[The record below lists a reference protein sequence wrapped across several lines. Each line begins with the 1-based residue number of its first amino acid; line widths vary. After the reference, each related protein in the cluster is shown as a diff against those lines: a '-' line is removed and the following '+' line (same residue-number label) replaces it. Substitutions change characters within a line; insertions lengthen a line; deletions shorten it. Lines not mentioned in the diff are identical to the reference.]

1 MEEMTTGLWVG
12 LALTAFI
19 VGMSKGGIAGVGNIV
34 IPLMAALFGGKAS
47 TGILVPLLVV
57 ADAAALLYYRREAS
71 WAAIGKLIPW
81 TLAGIVMGTF
91 IGNII
96 SDRVFIYCIAFLIF
110 LGVAMVLYQDWKKTV
125 LIPQGWGFSA
135 GLGIIGGIA
144 TMIGNAAGPIL
155 MFYLLTL
162 KVPKNTFVGTSA
174 WYFCIINAIKLPFH
188 IYYWETISWE
198 TFIMDIYVLPL
209 LFMGAITGIFLLRIL
224 PEKVFRYYV
233 LAATFL
239 AAVAMLLS

>member
-1 MEEMTTGLWVG
+1 MEELTTALWVG
-12 LALTAFI
+12 LAFTAFM
-19 VGMSKGGIAGVGNIV
+19 VGLSKGGIAGIGNIV
-34 IPLMAALFGGKAS
+34 IPLMAILFGGKAS

-81 TLAGIVMGTF
+81 TLAGIIAGTY

-96 SDRVFIYCIAFLIF
+96 SDRVFIYSIAFLIV
-110 LGVAMVLYQDWKKTV
+110 LGVGLVIYQDVRKTV

-135 GLGIIGGIA
+135 ALGILGGIA

-174 WYFCIINAIKLPFH
+174 WYFCIINLMKLPFH
-188 IYYWETISWE
+188 IFVWKTITWETLK
-198 TFIMDIYVLPL
+198 MDMYVMPM
-209 LFMGAITGIFLLRIL
+209 LFVGAIAGILLLRIIS
-224 PEKVFRYYV
+224 EKGFRYYV

-239 AAVAMLLS
+239 SAVFMLLS